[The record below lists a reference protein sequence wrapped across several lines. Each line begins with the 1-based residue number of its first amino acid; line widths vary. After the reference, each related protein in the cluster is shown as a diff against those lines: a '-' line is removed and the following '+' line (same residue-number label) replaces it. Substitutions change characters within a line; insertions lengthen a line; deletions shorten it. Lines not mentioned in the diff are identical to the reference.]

1 MDVYMT
7 YRVLVTTC
15 DKAVWA
21 MRPFAYLFNTY
32 WSAQQPVDILCEHKP
47 NFKMPE
53 NFRWLP
59 FLMNGESW
67 PKDRWTNGVIHY
79 LNTIKEQ
86 FVVILLDDYWLNRT
100 VDTQGIG
107 TLMQYMSA
115 NRDVLRI
122 DLTKDRLYAGGM
134 RDYDVYGHYD
144 LVSAPGSEYQ
154 MSLQAGIWNKGL
166 LMSVLQTNQ
175 DPWQVELQGTTIV
188 NERDMTILG
197 TRQNLVKYANGMKN
211 GSDDVNTDGIEKEHL
226 DRIKRWF
233 KNYD

>member
-1 MDVYMT
+1 
-7 YRVLVTTC
+7 
-15 DKAVWA
+15 
-21 MRPFAYLFNTY
+21 
-32 WSAQQPVDILCEHKP
+32 
-47 NFKMPE
+47 
-53 NFRWLP
+53 
-59 FLMNGESW
+59 MNGESW

-100 VDTQGIG
+100 VDTQGVG
-107 TLMQYMSA
+107 TLMQYMSV

-144 LVSAPGSEYQ
+144 LIHAPGSAYE
-154 MSLQAGIWNKGL
+154 MSLQAGIWNKNML
-166 LMSVLQTNQ
+166 LSVLQTNQ

-188 NERDMTILG
+188 NERNMKVLG

-211 GSDDVNTDGIEKEHL
+211 GSDDVNTEGIEKEHL
-226 DRIKRWF
+226 DRIERWF
-233 KNYD
+233 RNHD